1 MRTTIGE
8 GQNKTVGMKEERKRD
23 REGGRAS
30 TGLHDH
36 LRQEGEGKRT
46 GEKRNKEKRREEQN
60 SEKANIK

>member
-8 GQNKTVGMKEERKRD
+8 GQNKTVGMEEERKRD

-46 GEKRNKEKRREEQN
+46 GGKRN
-60 SEKANIK
+60 